1 MYLFYCR
8 EKVIKLSYC
17 SISFNHSLMQNEI
30 YFSLASTATL
40 NPQAILKLCK
50 VSSEKS
56 FKKPND
62 VSLEFTTKAKKKAS
76 ADEDDEPV
84 GLIPNNYVEEVI
96 NT

>member
-1 MYLFYCR
+1 M
-8 EKVIKLSYC
+8 SYC

-62 VSLEFTTKAKKKAS
+62 VSLEFTTKAKKRARQGQGAS
-76 ADEDDEPV
+76 AGAANALD
-84 GLIPNNYVEEVI
+84 
-96 NT
+96 